1 MPTSDAILDRFR
13 AVSLERMGR
22 IEVAW
27 NHITVDG
34 TRSTIEIMR
43 EVTTLTG
50 DASMVGDASVFH
62 LCQKLEDLVQL
73 VEQQRFELSEDLELV
88 VTMAI
93 QFVCMLLRGQRRAMA
108 GLDLFGFIRQVDDV
122 LRESRTLGDDP
133 GAVPRRRTR
142 TIPPPPLGE
151 HLGEDTRYRLA
162 VVATTMFLEGLVA
175 RDAAA
180 RARLHGGWTVLKQ
193 DLARLDLTA
202 CDPAVVRR
210 LRVHRF
216 LVPGGALPLAV
227 SARWAL
233 VLDAGRDAPRPVLLD
248 PLAALGLGVSEPRHA
263 EAFRLRWGFLEVAIP
278 ALAAPSL
285 VTAERVCPTPDSHPA
300 EVITIEG
307 REALLVRP
315 EHLHLSNGR

>member
-122 LRESRTLGDDP
+122 LR
-133 GAVPRRRTR
+133 
-142 TIPPPPLGE
+142 
-151 HLGEDTRYRLA
+151 
-162 VVATTMFLEGLVA
+162 
-175 RDAAA
+175 
-180 RARLHGGWTVLKQ
+180 
-193 DLARLDLTA
+193 
-202 CDPAVVRR
+202 
-210 LRVHRF
+210 
-216 LVPGGALPLAV
+216 
-227 SARWAL
+227 
-233 VLDAGRDAPRPVLLD
+233 
-248 PLAALGLGVSEPRHA
+248 
-263 EAFRLRWGFLEVAIP
+263 
-278 ALAAPSL
+278 
-285 VTAERVCPTPDSHPA
+285 
-300 EVITIEG
+300 
-307 REALLVRP
+307 
-315 EHLHLSNGR
+315 